1 MTALV
6 RDLRLAVRILLHTKA
21 WTAVV
26 LASLALGIGANTA
39 LFTAVNGLL
48 LQTVP
53 VPEPDRLVRFNW
65 AGKNDMVRSS
75 SDYGYPGAFGTRN
88 ARSTFSFAIYERLHA
103 ANTTLTDLAAG
114 APMNALNVI
123 VDGDAQ
129 VANGFQASGNF
140 FRVIGVPAAVGR
152 VFGAADDRPGAPVV
166 AVISYPYWQKRF
178 AGAASAIG
186 RTVSI
191 NGQAVT
197 IVGVLPQDFTGIQR
211 LGAEPPDV
219 TMPLAFDAVFNPPTP
234 LPDGKPP
241 IPRLTQPTYWWLQL
255 IGRLKPGATLDQA
268 RANFATVFEN
278 TAREGR
284 QAYEASLSAEE
295 KNLLDNRQRGNA
307 IPELLVRSAA
317 HGYYEIGPDQR
328 KSAGFLAAVV
338 VIVLL
343 IVCANVANLLLSR
356 ATSRAREISVRLS
369 MGATRGRLVRQLLTE
384 SLLLSSLGGVLGVLV
399 GYWSRALL
407 PFGEKAPLDWRVFGF
422 VAGVSTLTGVIFGL
436 MPALRATRVDLSGA
450 LKASG
455 RSVIGSRSVLSRGL
469 VVAQVAL
476 SLVLLVGAGLFLRT
490 LDNLRSVD
498 VGFDTRNLLMFH
510 LNPGATEPDPART
523 RLVFDA
529 VLARLAALPGVK
541 AAAATRTT
549 LLSGSTSTS
558 SMYVQGQTAEKPAE
572 DQMYMMDVSPAFFAT
587 LGVPVLRGRGFTDQD
602 DAKAPKVA
610 ILNEAAAR
618 KLFTDGDAVGRR
630 LGGSFEKTN
639 EYEIVGVVRDTKYN
653 SVRDPGPPTMYRCIW
668 QGPSRRLNVML
679 RTAGEPL
686 AMAGAVR
693 AAVRE
698 VAPTLPIEE
707 FTSQTEQI
715 SKRVAQERLFAMA
728 YTIFGVLAL
737 VLASIG
743 LFGVMS
749 YNVARRTSEIGVR
762 MALGAQRQT
771 VVGMIMRESMILVA
785 LGAVIGLAVA
795 AGLSM
800 TDSIRTAVY
809 GVSPRD
815 PLSIAIAVSV
825 ITIVSALACSL
836 PARRASKVDPM
847 VALRDS

>member
-1 MTALV
+1 
-6 RDLRLAVRILLHTKA
+6 
-21 WTAVV
+21 
-26 LASLALGIGANTA
+26 
-39 LFTAVNGLL
+39 
-48 LQTVP
+48 
-53 VPEPDRLVRFNW
+53 
-65 AGKNDMVRSS
+65 
-75 SDYGYPGAFGTRN
+75 
-88 ARSTFSFAIYERLHA
+88 
-103 ANTTLTDLAAG
+103 
-114 APMNALNVI
+114 
-123 VDGDAQ
+123 
-129 VANGFQASGNF
+129 
-140 FRVIGVPAAVGR
+140 
-152 VFGAADDRPGAPVV
+152 
-166 AVISYPYWQKRF
+166 
-178 AGAASAIG
+178 
-186 RTVSI
+186 
-191 NGQAVT
+191 VT

-219 TMPLAFDAVFNPPTP
+219 MVPLAFDAVFNPPTP

-255 IGRLKPGATLDQA
+255 VGRLKPGVTLEQA
-268 RANFATVFEN
+268 RANFATIFEN

-295 KNLLDNRQRGNA
+295 KTLLDNRTRGNA

-317 HGYYEIGPDQR
+317 HGYYELGLDTR
-328 KSAGFLAAVV
+328 RSAGFLAAVV

-369 MGATRGRLVRQLLTE
+369 MGATRGRLIRQLLTE
-384 SLLLSSLGGVLGVLV
+384 SLLLSSLGGALGVLV

-407 PFGEKAPLDWRVFGF
+407 PFGDKAPLDWRVFGF
-422 VAGVSTLTGVIFGL
+422 VAGVSTLTGVLFGL
-436 MPALRATRVDLSGA
+436 VPALRATRADLTGA
-450 LKASG
+450 LKASSRG
-455 RSVIGSRSVLSRGL
+455 VIGSRSVLSRGL

-490 LDNLRSVD
+490 LDNLRGVD
-498 VGFDTRNLLMFH
+498 VGFDARNLLMFH
-510 LNPGATEPDPART
+510 LNPGATEPDATRT

-558 SMYVQGQTAEKPAE
+558 SMYVQGQTTEKPAE

-587 LGVPVLRGRGFTDQD
+587 LGVPVLNGRGFTEQD
-602 DAKAPKVA
+602 DTKAPKVA

-618 KLFTDGDAVGRR
+618 KLFADGGAVGRR
-630 LGGSFEKTN
+630 IGGSFEKAN

-668 QGPSRRLNVML
+668 QGPARRLNVML

-737 VLASIG
+737 ALASIG

-771 VVGMIMRESMILVA
+771 VVAMVMRESMALVA
-785 LGAVIGLAVA
+785 LGAV
-795 AGLSM
+795 AGLVVATGLS
-800 TDSIRTAVY
+800 TTESLRAAVY

-815 PLSIAIAVSV
+815 PVSIAIAVSL
-825 ITIVSALACSL
+825 IAIVSALACSL
-836 PARRASKVDPM
+836 PARRASQVDPM